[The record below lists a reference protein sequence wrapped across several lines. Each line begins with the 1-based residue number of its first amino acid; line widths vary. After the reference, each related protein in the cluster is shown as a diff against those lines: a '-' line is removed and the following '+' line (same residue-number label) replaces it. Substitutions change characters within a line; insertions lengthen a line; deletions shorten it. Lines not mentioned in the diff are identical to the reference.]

1 MVRSNRIQIIA
12 IALLA
17 MAPAL
22 AVAQAPSSDPTLL
35 DYVKDHVSVVSGVA
49 AANGARSE
57 YVSLSLDDD
66 FEIAPKLHGM
76 GSLSLFGRQRVAGES
91 IIDPEVPTSLDA
103 LALYSAGQVEGG
115 LYYTFTEKVALEC
128 RAGVTFAMIGIT
140 GKVGDPVDPSKFLG
154 GCGPRLTGGPGRL
167 SVLFGHYGPVDSGAK
182 WYGFTPTTVFDSEL
196 RLEKGMSFLVRV
208 AAGRD
213 LSTNKAV
220 TSSWFAIRKHF

>member
-1 MVRSNRIQIIA
+1 MSRIKPIQIIS
-12 IALLA
+12 IAFLFGVS
-17 MAPAL
+17 
-22 AVAQAPSSDPTLL
+22 VARAQEPTLL

-66 FEIAPKLHGM
+66 FELAPKLHGM

-115 LYYTFTEKVALEC
+115 LYYTFTDKIALEC
-128 RAGVTFAMIGIT
+128 RGGMTFAMIGIT
-140 GKVGDPVDPSKFLG
+140 GKMGDPVDPTKFLF
-154 GCGPRLTGGPGRL
+154 GCGVRLTGGPGRL
-167 SVLFGHYGPVDSGAK
+167 SVLPGHYGPVDAGAK
-182 WYGFTPTTVFDSEL
+182 WYGFIPTTTFDGEF
-196 RLEKGMSFLVRV
+196 RLPNGMSFLARV